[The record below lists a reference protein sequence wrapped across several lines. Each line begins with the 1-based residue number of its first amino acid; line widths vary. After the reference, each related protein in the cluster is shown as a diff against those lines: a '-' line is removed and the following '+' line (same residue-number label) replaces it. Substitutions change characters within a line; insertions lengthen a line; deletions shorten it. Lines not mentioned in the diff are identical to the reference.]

1 MIAGLKGVVHSAT
14 NDAVLVDVQ
23 GVIYRVMT
31 SGQTLAD
38 VGEPGERI
46 SVVTHLVVRED
57 AMVLYGF
64 LTEAELTWFQTLI
77 GVTGVGPR
85 LACAILTK
93 MTPDVLL
100 EAVSQERV
108 DLLATVPGVGKRTA
122 SRLVLELRGK
132 LPADITTGTRVPAS
146 REDQEVVEALQ
157 ALGYSVAEA
166 RQAAAQSEAASTAPV
181 EERLVAALR
190 TLSTA

>member
-1 MIAGLKGVVHSAT
+1 MIAGLKGVVHGTS

-38 VGEPGERI
+38 IGEPGERI

-57 AMVLYGF
+57 ALTLYGF

-100 EAVSQERV
+100 AAVSQERV

-132 LPADITTGTRVPAS
+132 LPADIATGTRIPAS
-146 REDQEVVEALQ
+146 REDHEVVEALQ
-157 ALGYSVAEA
+157 ALGYTVAEA
-166 RQAAAQSEAASTAPV
+166 RQAAAQSEAAPTAPV

-190 TLSTA
+190 TLASA